1 MKELLQKKKNE
12 KRVIKYALRKST
24 VGLVSVALSVS
35 LISPVVVSAASAV
48 QSPQEV
54 SNERNIDGD
63 PSLEPIEDTKISTVS
78 IDSLITSEEADRI
91 INEVIDTLNN
101 IKYEDLYDVLNPHER
116 YIDRVQIIAKLKKEL
131 GREPSEE
138 EVTKAMKTLYM
149 NRLDLETSFEKV
161 KVNLRTDLK
170 KIITNST
177 YANKDYI
184 LRNKNK
190 VLLALTYLEKQYS
203 FTFGNE
209 SAKDLILY
217 NAGLRGPRYNALDN
231 VIGIGNL
238 TYADLELKNNINTY
252 IKQIKPITDEE
263 NILDFIEKAVKK
275 YTSEKSAADWFK
287 KTSKAW
293 IVEGDNKYGETSIY
307 NKMSRDERL
316 KSHLI
321 PLLSVSDKSIYA
333 ISTMSTV
340 TYGLVDTY
348 FDNKDNI
355 TMDDLRGD
363 LEKTAKKQEAF
374 IDFWYRISKVN
385 NKLLDGKNI
394 IVIDSLLDYGKAN
407 NMGTLWSEET
417 GSTALTGVREFI
429 TPLGFYTKYMM
440 ADGQAGTNDCINM
453 FLSKALTDRGQETYT
468 HELTHLLDNKVFFNG
483 YGRRSGKGQEAFA
496 RGLFETINNNG
507 GSLITEPIFNL
518 NLSYELGDERIQN
531 KSPERFNIEDD
542 MQQYMQGLMD
552 VIYTLDYVEAQSS
565 LKQTAEDKT
574 ILYNQ
579 LELTPHSKKD
589 NVVNDTFKNI
599 SKETAESLKT
609 IDDLID
615 KNIVSGRLAFQG
627 ILTTGTAEDNGY
639 YVVPLFNPIYAAM
652 QNNSGAVGDITF
664 KRNAYELL
672 AQYGYSD
679 GMVSYIS
686 DQYAND
692 EEALKAILDKKYN
705 GDLSA
710 FKKDM
715 FAIRINKLSKLKQTD
730 VFADYQE
737 LQEKMDKAV
746 EADLATM
753 KRNKNYNI
761 DINQGVNAV
770 STLKTEILQYY
781 LKSTDDFKTS
791 IYKDIVIGE
800 KKEVTENIIPLTIIN
815 KTDDTLWE
823 DETRT
828 EKGTDGVEK
837 VTKVWRTEDGVVVGE
852 PNVTTEIIQEM
863 KPTVIYKGTK
873 KIKSEIVTVDDNVKI
888 PIKVIEKEDP
898 NLYVGETRTELGEEG
913 VKKVTT
919 IQKTEKGNPVGDPIV
934 KEEVIKEMKPT
945 VIYKGTKKKPE
956 VNLSQNTFVYDKN
969 STDIESMILNSIVLD
984 DDLLYIGRQIIG
996 EVPTTPGRHAITVRL
1011 LRRDGVACD
1020 VEVNITIVSA
1030 PVTAPEI
1037 SKPDRNETNKP
1048 NDNESNKPNGNIL
1061 DKDKV
1066 SNTVVNSEVKN
1077 TIVNTVANKENKVD
1091 TNKNAVNESAN
1102 IASDINVDEEKDISN
1117 ESDVAEVKESTTYS
1131 ENNSTENSF
1140 KENDTREDKES
1151 SKTLIYVGIG
1161 LIVSLLL
1168 GSLIKIFKRNGK

>member
-35 LISPVVVSAASAV
+35 LISPVVVSAASLV
-48 QSPQEV
+48 QSSKEV
-54 SNERNIDGD
+54 SNERNTDGD
-63 PSLEPIEDTKISTVS
+63 PLKIGTAS
-78 IDSLITSEEADRI
+78 IDSLITSEEADKI
-91 INEVIDTLNN
+91 INEVFDALND
-101 IKYEDLYDVLNPHER
+101 IKYEDLYDSLNAYER
-116 YIDRVQIIAKLKKEL
+116 FEDINNVTNKLKNEL
-131 GREPSEE
+131 GRDPKPEE
-138 EVTKAMKTLYM
+138 IKEAIKTLYM
-149 NRLDLETSFEKV
+149 TRLDLESSFNKV
-161 KVNLRTDLK
+161 KANLRTDLK

-177 YANKDYI
+177 YAEAKYI
-184 LRNKNK
+184 LRYKTNI
-190 VLLALTYLEKQYS
+190 LLALTYLEKQYS

-217 NAGLRGPRYNALDN
+217 NAGLKGPRYNALDN

-238 TYADLELKNNINTY
+238 TYSDLELKNNIRTY
-252 IKQIKPITDEE
+252 TNQIAPITGED
-263 NILDFIEKAVKK
+263 NILDFIEKAVEK

-355 TMDDLRGD
+355 TMDDLRDD
-363 LEKTAKKQEAF
+363 LEKTAKKQQAF

-385 NKLLDGKNI
+385 NKLLEEKNI
-394 IVIDSLLDYGKAN
+394 IVIDSLLDYGKAS
-407 NMGTLWSEET
+407 NMETLWSEET

-429 TPLGFYTKYMM
+429 TPLGFYTTYMF
-440 ADGQAGTNDCINM
+440 ADGQAGTDDCINL
-453 FLSKALTDRGQETYT
+453 FLSKSLTDRGQETYT
-468 HELTHLLDNKVFFNG
+468 HELTHLLDNKVLLNG
-483 YGRRSGKGQEAFA
+483 YGRRSGKGAEAFA
-496 RGLFETINNNG
+496 RGLFESINNNG
-507 GSLITEPIFNL
+507 GSLIREPIFNL

-531 KSPERFNIEDD
+531 KSPERFNTEDD

-574 ILYNQ
+574 VLYNQ
-579 LELTPHSKKD
+579 ISLTPDAKKPGI
-589 NVVNDTFKNI
+589 VNDTFQSI

-679 GMVSYIS
+679 GMVAYIS
-686 DQYAND
+686 DQYPND
-692 EEALKAILDKKYN
+692 EEALKAILDAKYN
-705 GDLSA
+705 GDLAA

-715 FAIRINKLSKLKQTD
+715 FAIRISKLSKLKQTD

-746 EADLATM
+746 KTDLDTM
-753 KRNKNYNI
+753 KKNKQYNI
-761 DINQGVNAV
+761 NINQGVNAV
-770 STLKTEILQYY
+770 STLKNEILQYY

-800 KKEVTENIIPLTIIN
+800 KKEVTENIIPSTIIN

-823 DETRT
+823 DETRI
-828 EKGTDGVEK
+828 EKGTDGVER
-837 VTKVWRTEDGVVVGE
+837 VTKVWRTEDGIVVGQ

-873 KIKSEIVTVDDNVKI
+873 KIEGEIVTVDDNVKI

-913 VKKVTT
+913 IKKVTT
-919 IQKTEKGNPVGDPIV
+919 VQKTEKGNPVGDPV
-934 KEEVIKEMKPT
+934 VTEEVIKEMKPT
-945 VIYKGTKKKPE
+945 IIYKGTMKKPE
-956 VNLSQNTFVYDKN
+956 ISLSQSTFVYDKN

-984 DDLLYIGRQIIG
+984 DDLLYIGIQIIG
-996 EVPTTPGRHAITVRL
+996 EVPTTSGRHDITIRL
-1011 LRRDGVACD
+1011 LRRDGITCD
-1020 VEVNITIVSA
+1020 VEVNIAIVSA
-1030 PVTAPEI
+1030 PVTTPEI
-1037 SKPDRNETNKP
+1037 SKPDSNSTNMP
-1048 NDNESNKPNGNIL
+1048 NDDIL
-1061 DKDKV
+1061 DKV

-1077 TIVNTVANKENKVD
+1077 TIVNTVVNKENKVD
-1091 TNKNAVNESAN
+1091 TNNNTVDESAN
-1102 IASDINVDEEKDISN
+1102 ISSDINVDEEKDISN
-1117 ESDVAEVKESTTYS
+1117 ESETAEVKESTTYS
-1131 ENNSTENSF
+1131 EKNSTENSF
-1140 KENDTREDKES
+1140 KENDTSEDKES